1 MQNARIYLK
10 TSITKFK
17 MYVIEYKNERGISC
31 EADFH
36 DLKTCLDYVINDVR
50 ISCSDEIHIKKVYKY
65 WKDSFSLA
73 ILSVEEFDIQEK
85 AEIDAF
91 IVQRESVLKYG

>member
-1 MQNARIYLK
+1 
-10 TSITKFK
+10 

-65 WKDSFSLA
+65 WNVARQWRHQDCTYNAARFPIDLPACLA
-73 ILSVEEFDIQEK
+73 Q
-85 AEIDAF
+85 
-91 IVQRESVLKYG
+91 